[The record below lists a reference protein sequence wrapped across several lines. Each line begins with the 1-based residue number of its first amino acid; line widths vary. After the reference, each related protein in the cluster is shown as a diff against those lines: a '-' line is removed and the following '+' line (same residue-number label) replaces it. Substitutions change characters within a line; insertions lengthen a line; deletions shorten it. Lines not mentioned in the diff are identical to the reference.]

1 VFNQLDCNHSGSI
14 EVDELN
20 LMFTYYGIA
29 ITRSELVRLFNLVD
43 RDGSGNLDLEEFKA
57 FAQDPKSNGVFKSL
71 IQRMRAEHEKRFGEG
86 RVKTY
91 LPFCITKL
99 LEHLSYLGRRETI
112 FEELRSRPMGKEG
125 HSPLQT
131 MKNFIK
137 LFLLNQEN
145 AMATNVP
152 THYDNSIITKLLQEK
167 RPSGKTE
174 SERLEEMS
182 QQIIEEW
189 AQ

>member
-1 VFNQLDCNHSGSI
+1 
-14 EVDELN
+14 
-20 LMFTYYGIA
+20 MFTYYGIA
-29 ITRSELVRLFNLVD
+29 ITRAELVRLFNLVD
-43 RDGSGNLDLEEFKA
+43 RDGSGTLDLEEFKA
-57 FAQDPKSNGVFKSL
+57 FAQDPKSNEVFKSL

-99 LEHLSYLGRRETI
+99 LEHLSYLGRREKI
-112 FEELRSRPMGKEG
+112 FEELRSQPMSTEG

-137 LFLLNQEN
+137 LFLLNQGN

-152 THYDNSIITKLLQEK
+152 AHYENSIITKLFSEK
-167 RPSGKTE
+167 RSSIKSE

-182 QQIIEEW
+182 
-189 AQ
+189 